1 MSPRPRAR
9 PRPYQ
14 KRERARQ
21 EEATRRRITEAAV
34 ELHGTI
40 GPARTT
46 VTDLARLAGVSR
58 MTVYNHFPTERDVFV
73 ACSSHWAAA
82 HPFPD
87 PSGWVSAEAPAD
99 RLSRALRELYRWYQD
114 NRGMLANVLRD
125 TEVVPSL
132 QPVMAAIWPPY
143 LDRVVET
150 LARGWVVRRSERTA
164 LRAMLRLAVEFSTWQ
179 VLTAAGLS
187 SARAAD
193 RAYQMVLG
201 ATDARPAG

>member
-1 MSPRPRAR
+1 MSPRSR

-58 MTVYNHFPTERDVFV
+58 MTVYNHFPTEHDIFV

-87 PSGWVSAEAPAD
+87 PGGWVSAADPAD
-99 RLSRALRELYRWYQD
+99 RLSRALGELYRWYQE
-114 NRGMLANVLRD
+114 NQGMLANVLRD
-125 TEVVPSL
+125 TPLLPSI
-132 QPVMAAIWPPY
+132 QPVMAAFWSPY
-143 LDRVVET
+143 LNRVVAT
-150 LARGWVVRRSERTA
+150 LARGWSVRRGERTA
-164 LRAMLRLAVEFSTWQ
+164 LRAMFRLAVEFSTWQ

-187 SARAAD
+187 SARAAE
-193 RAYQMVLG
+193 RAGRMVLG
-201 ATDARPAG
+201 AIDAQPVV

>member
-1 MSPRPRAR
+1 MSPRSR
-9 PRPYQ
+9 PRSYQ

-58 MTVYNHFPTERDVFV
+58 MTVYNHFPTEQDIFV
-73 ACSSHWAAA
+73 ACSSHWATA

-87 PSGWVSAEAPAD
+87 PGGWVSVDDPAD
-99 RLSRALRELYRWYQD
+99 RLSRALGELYRWYED
-114 NRGMLANVLRD
+114 NQGMLANVLRD
-125 TEVVPSL
+125 APIVPAI
-132 QPVMAAIWPPY
+132 QPVMEAIWSSY
-143 LDRVVET
+143 LNRVVKA
-150 LARGWVVRRSERTA
+150 LVRGWSTERGERTA
-164 LRAMLRLAVEFSTWQ
+164 LRAILRLAVEFSTWQ

-187 SARAAD
+187 SARAAE
-193 RAYQMVLG
+193 RAGRMVLG